1 MNVLLITFQAVAAL
15 LGIGILGFWIIG
27 RKRVPGS
34 ALSLLN
40 SIAIDIAL
48 PCLVL
53 SNILVQF
60 SPHEY
65 AAWWQMPIWWLGF
78 TLVSLALAVLAS
90 YLVKKESRGEFIT
103 GLWYQNGIFFPL
115 LIITGLFDKP
125 SGYLVTLFLFIF
137 IQPSIVFSTYPLFYP
152 NRPPE
157 EKLNWRRILNPV
169 LVFTVIGLVIG
180 LIGVKEYVPGFISMI
195 LTMVGAMATALFM
208 LILGGNVYN
217 DFKDR
222 TGNGRRIYTGEVI
235 KFTLVKNLLYPLIF
249 LGILILIRPDYPI
262 ALIVIL
268 QAAIPPITAIPIF
281 AERSK
286 GNRALASQFIVASFI
301 VSILT
306 IPAIIFLFSRFFPFP
321 PPQLTLP
328 LP

>member
-1 MNVLLITFQAVAAL
+1 MNVLLVTFQAVTAL

-60 SPHEY
+60 SPQEY
-65 AAWWQMPIWWLGF
+65 SGWWQMPLWWLGF
-78 TLVSLALAVLAS
+78 TLIALALALLTS
-90 YLVKKESRGEFIT
+90 FLVKKESRGEFIT

-115 LIITGLFDKP
+115 LIITGLFSQP
-125 SGYLVTLFLFIF
+125 AGYLVQLFLFIF
-137 IQPSIVFSTYPLFYP
+137 LQPSVVFSTYPIFYP

-157 EKLNWRRILNPV
+157 EKVNWRRILNPV
-169 LVFTVIGLVIG
+169 LIFTVIGLILG
-180 LIGVKEYVPGFISMI
+180 LLGVKQYVPGFISLI
-195 LTMVGAMATALFM
+195 LIMVGGMATALFM

-222 TGNGRRIYTGEVI
+222 KGNGRRIYTGEVI
-235 KFTLVKNLLYPLIF
+235 KFTLVKNLLFPLVY
-249 LGILILIRPDYPI
+249 LGILLLLRPDYHI
-262 ALIVIL
+262 ALIIIL

-281 AERSK
+281 AERSG
-286 GNRALASQFIVASFI
+286 GNRALASQFIVVSFI
-301 VSILT
+301 ASILT
-306 IPAIIFLFSRFFPFP
+306 IPAVIFLFSRFFPFP
-321 PPQLTLP
+321 G
-328 LP
+328 